1 MKPNISVPALLL
13 AVLLASC
20 TGTPRRS
27 AAVSDA
33 SAAATAAGA
42 ATATAAGSR
51 ELVIPA
57 PSALLSDDAKLE
69 YLSEHYW
76 DNMDFADAGWLAD
89 TASLERAYAGWLDLL
104 RYLPAEAASERACAL
119 LRVTAPYP
127 DFLQR
132 FLEISETWLATPGSP
147 LYDEERYIPL
157 LETTLALPDVDETLK
172 LRPREQLAQAQK
184 NRRGSKAAD
193 LHYITGSGRRGR
205 LYDLRGEYTLL
216 MFYAPDCPTCAA
228 WEEHASGS
236 ELFKGLLSS
245 GRLSVLA
252 VCTESDEE
260 LWRAHLAQ
268 MPAGWTVGR
277 SPMPDDVAASYHL
290 IGTPSLYLLDRGKH
304 VVLKNPSIFQA
315 EAWLAEHTAAPA
327 PEEHSLSAKNVIN
340 KTN

>member
-1 MKPNISVPALLL
+1 MKRNIHLTALLL
-13 AVLLASC
+13 TALLASC
-20 TGTPRRS
+20 TGTSRRS
-27 AAVSDA
+27 ASASAA

-42 ATATAAGSR
+42 TAGSR
-51 ELVIPA
+51 ELVLPT

-76 DNMDFADAGWLAD
+76 DNMDFTDAGWLAD
-89 TASLERAYAGWLDLL
+89 TASLERVYAGWLELL
-104 RYLPAEAASERACAL
+104 QYLPAEAASERACAL
-119 LRVTAPYP
+119 VRVTASHP

-132 FLEISETWLATPGSP
+132 ILELSETWLSTPGSP

-157 LETTLALPDVDETLK
+157 LETALSLPDVDETLK

-205 LYDLRGEYTLL
+205 LYDLHGEYTLL

-228 WEEHASGS
+228 WEEYASGS
-236 ELFKGLLSS
+236 ELFKALLSS

-252 VCTESDEE
+252 VSTNSDKE

-277 SPMPDDVAASYHL
+277 SPTADEVAASYHL
-290 IGTPSLYLLDRGKH
+290 VGTPSLYLLDRGKH
-304 VVLKNPSIFQA
+304 VLLKNPSIFQA
-315 EAWLAEHTAAPA
+315 EAWLAEHTAAP
-327 PEEHSLSAKNVIN
+327 EEHSLSAENVIN